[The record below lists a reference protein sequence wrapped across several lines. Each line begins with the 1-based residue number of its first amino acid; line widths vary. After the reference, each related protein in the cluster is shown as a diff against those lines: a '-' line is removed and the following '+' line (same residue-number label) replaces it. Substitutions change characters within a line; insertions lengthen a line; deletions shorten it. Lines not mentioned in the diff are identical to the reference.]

1 MRNTLFRSRIRRAL
15 VEWVGPFVLFV
26 ITSGGVWVAL
36 SSSKLPAEEHKTES
50 GASPAPEA
58 PAGEAVPKDAGVRKK
73 KRKPAG
79 LEEAPQCLTDENAI
93 ADIKRRHEELD
104 LRQKGL
110 ESRATELD
118 IKEKALVEQL
128 AKIEAVRADI
138 QKTEELRSKE
148 QGAKVGKVVDT
159 FETMTPKSVS
169 AMLAAMDESLAVEAM
184 NRMTTPKL
192 AKVLNLMEPAKSS
205 RLTELLVGM
214 RARSAT
220 SSMDIAPSRGGE
232 KKISEPAS
240 GSERTPASGASDAG
254 GSKDA
259 SEKGGE

>member
-1 MRNTLFRSRIRRAL
+1 MNTLMRARMRRAL
-15 VEWVGPFVLFV
+15 VEWVGPFLLFV

-36 SSSKLPAEEHKTES
+36 SSPRLPAEEHKAEA
-50 GASPAPEA
+50 GASPAPDASASGA
-58 PAGEAVPKDAGVRKK
+58 PAKESGSRKK
-73 KRKPAG
+73 KRKPAA

-104 LRQKGL
+104 LRQK
-110 ESRATELD
+110 EIEARATELEL
-118 IKEKALVEQL
+118 KEKALGEQL
-128 AKIEAVRADI
+128 AKIEAVRTDI

-169 AMLAAMDESLAVEAM
+169 AMLAAMDETLAVEAM

-214 RARSAT
+214 RARSAAAPT
-220 SSMDIAPSRGGE
+220 DIAPGKGSD
-232 KKISEPAS
+232 KKTSEPVS
-240 GSERTPASGASDAG
+240 GSERTPAADLSDTGA
-254 GSKDA
+254 SKDA